1 MLYARTPSGMN
12 GSMQFND
19 GFNLPFD
26 EMSSSSLNDYNGDDS
41 FALGE
46 IMQQKSAPRFDDVTP
61 PTALPDSRSYLES
74 VYDSLRNSLQR
85 QQDNDANEQ
94 SMGCDQLLETS
105 VSETGHMSSAQQS
118 SANLRVAAIW
128 ETKSKLYGQSVLRA
142 CSLRENPTG
151 CRRSPSCSFCIPRT
165 GS

>member
-1 MLYARTPSGMN
+1 MN
-12 GSMQFND
+12 ASMQFND
-19 GFNLPFD
+19 AFHLPFD
-26 EMSSSSLNDYNGDDS
+26 EMSSSLNGYIGDDS

-46 IMQQKSAPRFDDVTP
+46 IMQQKSVPRFDDVTP
-61 PTALPDSRSYLES
+61 PTDADAFPDSRSYLES

-85 QQDNDANEQ
+85 QPDNDANEQ
-94 SMGCDQLLETS
+94 SMGYDQLLETS
-105 VSETGHMSSAQQS
+105 VSETGHMSIAQQS